1 MDKSSVSSFGT
12 NLYIARSFLSLE
24 LESICE
30 IRYQDTFL
38 IKELGFDC
46 SSPKLSD
53 VPLTQIPFLANLNQF
68 SIPLVQTKLD
78 ESIDVRYICL
88 TMGP

>member
-1 MDKSSVSSFGT
+1 M
-12 NLYIARSFLSLE
+12 
-24 LESICE
+24 
-30 IRYQDTFL
+30 

-78 ESIDVRYICL
+78 ESIDVPLSIELALDIYKPEFFILSNSLIPSSILERENKL
-88 TMGP
+88 KSFLDFG